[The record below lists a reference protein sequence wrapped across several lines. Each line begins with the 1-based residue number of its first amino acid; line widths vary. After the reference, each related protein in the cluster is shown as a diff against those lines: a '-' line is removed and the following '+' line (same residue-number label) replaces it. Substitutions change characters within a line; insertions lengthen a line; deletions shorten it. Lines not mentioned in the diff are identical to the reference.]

1 MTAARVWF
9 ALAAAGLLAACDGEP
24 ARETVRLKVEKAPDY
39 MRADAERKAEKV
51 ELTPEVQETIDELRM
66 IIESN
71 SLTRLARKANA
82 QPGFIS
88 NFAGASHRDHWDLLR
103 RTGFDPILQLETL
116 LERPYGTKEVAG
128 ETWYIWPDLAALE
141 PDALQPERLNFSQRA
156 RLEELVGE
164 SGIAEIRAGSGYPGV
179 RTAIAEDGRWL
190 YYVHETES
198 EE

>member
-1 MTAARVWF
+1 MTLRSVGF
-9 ALAAAGLLAACDGEP
+9 AVAAAGLLAACDGEP

-39 MRADAERKAEKV
+39 MQPDAAVKAETV
-51 ELTPEVQETIDELRM
+51 ELTPEVRETIAELRM

-71 SLTRLARKANA
+71 SLTRLARKADA
-82 QPGFIS
+82 QPGFVS
-88 NFAGASHRDHWDLLR
+88 NFAGASHRAHWDLLR
-103 RTGFDPILQLETL
+103 RTGFDPILQLEAL
-116 LERPYGTKEVAG
+116 LEQPYGTKDVAG

-141 PDALQPERLNFSQRA
+141 PAALQPERLNFSQRA
-156 RLEELVGE
+156 RLEELIGE
-164 SGIAEIRAGSGYPGV
+164 SGIEEIRAGSGYPGV